1 LEAIVASTSVHF
13 PEALA
18 DELDRIARERGV
30 SRNRL
35 IVEACRRVVRER
47 DQWPPGYFSNEHLS
61 AEDLAL
67 LERSARDFVDPIF
80 SCRRSRAEPP
90 L

>member
-1 LEAIVASTSVHF
+1 LEANVASTSVHF
-13 PEALA
+13 PQALA
-18 DELDRIARERGV
+18 EELDRIARDRGV

-35 IVEACRRVVRER
+35 IVEACRRVIRER

-61 AEDLAL
+61 PEDLDL
-67 LERSARDFVDPIF
+67 LERSARDFVDPII
-80 SCRRSRAEPP
+80 SARRSRTAPP

>member
-1 LEAIVASTSVHF
+1 VASTSVHF
-13 PEALA
+13 PADLA
-18 DELDRIARERGV
+18 EELDRVAEQRGI

-47 DQWPPGYFSNEHLS
+47 DQWPPGYLSNDHLS
-61 AEDLAL
+61 AEDLAV
-67 LERSARDFVDPIF
+67 LERSAREFVDPVM
-80 SCRRSRAEPP
+80 SARRSRKAPP

>member
-1 LEAIVASTSVHF
+1 MASTSVHF
-13 PEALA
+13 PESLVE
-18 DELDRIARERGV
+18 ELDRIAKERGV

-47 DQWPPGYFSNEHLS
+47 DAWPADFFSNKHLS
-61 AEDLAL
+61 PDDLSEIEGGAAEFSDSVL
-67 LERSARDFVDPIF
+67 SA
-80 SCRRSRAEPP
+80 RRSRTAPP

>member
-1 LEAIVASTSVHF
+1 MPSTSVHF

-18 DELDRIARERGV
+18 EELDRVARERGI

-47 DQWPPGYFSNEHLS
+47 DQWPPGYFSNHHLS

-67 LERSARDFVDPIF
+67 LEGNARDFVDPII
-80 SCRRSRAEPP
+80 SARRSRTAPP

>member
-1 LEAIVASTSVHF
+1 MASTSVHF

-18 DELDRIARERGV
+18 EELDRVARERGI

-47 DQWPPGYFSNEHLS
+47 DQWPPGYFSNHHLS

-67 LERSARDFVDPIF
+67 LEQSACDFVDPIM
-80 SCRRSRAEPP
+80 SARRSRPAPP